1 MKNIM
6 QEVLPDDL
14 QKFGLIPE
22 FIGRLPVVAVL
33 DELEESD
40 LIDIL
45 TKPKNSLV
53 HQYELLLELD
63 NVELVFDDEALSVI
77 GQRAIDQGTGAR
89 GLRTI
94 IEEIML
100 NIMFDIPSRDDV
112 DKVVI
117 TKEAAELSKDP
128 IFYNDEGQLVS

>member
-128 IFYNDEGQLVS
+128 IFYNDEGKLVS

>member
-1 MKNIM
+1 VTGV
-6 QEVLPDDL
+6 QTCALPIL
-14 QKFGLIPE
+14 QKFALIPE

-33 DELEESD
+33 NELEESD

-53 HQYELLLELD
+53 RQYEMLLELD
-63 NVELVFDDEALSVI
+63 NVELVFDEEALSVI
-77 GQRAIDQGTGAR
+77 GKRAIDQGTGAR

-100 NIMFDIPSRDDV
+100 NIMFDI
-112 DKVVI
+112 
-117 TKEAAELSKDP
+117 
-128 IFYNDEGQLVS
+128 